1 MSSSGAGWIGAQLQE
16 ARDRAFAGRAAE
28 LGIFRSA
35 LSGDAKGL
43 AVLYLHGPGGIGKSM
58 LLRRFAAEARA
69 AGREVLEV
77 DGRITEPTPQAFEEE
92 AGAVLTG
99 ERAVLL
105 IDTFERCQG
114 LEGWLRD
121 RFLTRLPAGALVVI
135 AGRQA
140 PDAGWTSDPGWAALM
155 RTVALRNLNPD
166 EAAAFLNNRGV
177 PQRTHDALLAFTG
190 GHPLGLALAAAVA
203 IQDEESTGDW
213 EPSRDV
219 IETLLPQLIGEVPSP
234 THRRALEVCAHA
246 YVTTETLLRA
256 VLGDA
261 AVSTFDWLRGLPF
274 VESARHGL
282 FPHDVVRAAL
292 EADLRWRDPDGFT
305 ELHSR
310 LRRHLFDRIRT
321 VPESGMLPAAGEFF
335 YLYRTD
341 RYISDFNSW
350 RGDGEVVLH
359 TCDPAEH
366 TSVIELTTKVEGPES
381 AALARF
387 WLDRQ
392 PDTFRVY
399 RSTRSGEIVGFST
412 WLRQTEPYGEDVDPV
427 IAAAWKHARS
437 TAALRDG
444 EHLAVSRFHVPGLT
458 GGNQPRVSPVE
469 DLHQWRFVAEV
480 VRAGPRLGWSY
491 IAIRAADFWHPY
503 MTSLGLV
510 PIDDR
515 PRIGDVE
522 YHLFALDWRTQPLW
536 TWAEQK
542 TRLML
547 SNVLGTSGAPD
558 ETPASGGPAEL
569 TVLSR
574 PEFEAAVRDA
584 LRKLRNPEKLT
595 ANPLARSR
603 LTVEQGVALR
613 DVVIQA
619 VQALA
624 EELGGEKYHR
634 AVATTY
640 LRGTT
645 TQEAAAAR
653 LGLPFGTYR
662 RHLVGGVERICD
674 ALWRQEIYGTA
685 PGGHRSS

>member
-1 MSSSGAGWIGAQLQE
+1 MSSGEAGCIGARLQE
-16 ARDRAFAGRAAE
+16 ARDRVFAGRAAE

-35 LSGDAKGL
+35 LAGDAKGL

-69 AGREVLEV
+69 AGRDVLEV
-77 DGRITEPTPQAFEEE
+77 DGRIIEPTPEAFETE
-92 AGAVLTG
+92 ADAVLTG
-99 ERAVLL
+99 DRVVLL

-121 RFLTRLPAGALVVI
+121 RFLTRLPVGALVVI

-140 PDAGWTSDPGWAALM
+140 PDAGWTYDPGWAGLM
-155 RTVALRNLNPD
+155 RTVALRNLTPD
-166 EAAAFLNNRGV
+166 EAAAFLDARGV
-177 PQRTHDALLAFTG
+177 PRRTHDALLAFTG

-203 IQDEESTGDW
+203 IQDEESTADW

-219 IETLLPQLIGEVPSP
+219 VETLLPQLIGEVPSP

-261 AVSTFDWLRGLPF
+261 AASTFAWLRGLPF
-274 VESARHGL
+274 VESARSGL

-292 EADLRWRDPDGFT
+292 EADLRWRDPEGFA

-321 VPESGMLPAAGEFF
+321 VPESGMLPAVGEFM

-341 RYISDFNSW
+341 RYMSDFNSW
-350 RGDGEVVLH
+350 RGEGELVLLP
-359 TCDPAEH
+359 CEPADH
-366 TSVIELTTKVEGPES
+366 PLVIALAAEVEGAES
-381 AALARF
+381 AELVRF
-387 WLDRQ
+387 WLGRQ
-392 PDTFRVY
+392 PEAFRVY
-399 RSTRSGEIVGFST
+399 RSTRSGESVGFSA
-412 WLRQTEPYGEDVDPV
+412 WLRLTEPYGEDVDPV
-427 IAAAWKHARS
+427 IAAAWKHARG
-437 TAALRDG
+437 TAPLRDG
-444 EHLAVSRFHVPGLT
+444 EHMAVSRFHVTSPGY
-458 GGNQPRVSPVE
+458 PKVSPVE

-480 VRAGPRLGWSY
+480 ARAGPRLGWSY
-491 IAIRAADFWHPY
+491 IAIRAVEFWHPY
-503 MTSLGLV
+503 LTSLGFDTTV
-510 PIDDR
+510 DR
-515 PRIGDVE
+515 PQVGEVRYMV
-522 YHLFALDWRTQPLW
+522 FAWDWRAQPVW

-547 SNVLGTSGAPD
+547 AHVPGVPGTPD
-558 ETPASGGPAEL
+558 EAPAPTRPTEL

-574 PEFEAAVRDA
+574 PEFDAAVRDA
-584 LRKLRNPEKLT
+584 LRALGRPEKL
-595 ANPLARSR
+595 AVNPLARSR
-603 LTVEQGVALR
+603 LTVEHGVSLQ
-613 DVVIQA
+613 DVLAQA
-619 VQALA
+619 VQALHK
-624 EELGGEKYHR
+624 ERSGEKYHR

-640 LRGTT
+640 LRGRT

-662 RHLVGGVERICD
+662 RHLVSGVERVCD
-674 ALWRQEIYGTA
+674 ALWRLEIHGA
-685 PGGHRSS
+685 DGDGHRSA